1 MNFGRLGARFGQ
13 LGSGGSSGA
22 LSWATFDANFATG
35 VYKGCSV
42 SDFTTSRGNPNA
54 TDLTPFDIPGRSYTG
69 YVANTNRI
77 RSGLG
82 WIIEAGPK
90 TNSYPSGS
98 TPANQTTASLA
109 AGTYTA
115 WINAEANGQLAL
127 SAGTPANVS
136 GLATVTHGVPVTFT
150 ITGAGSTISG
160 VVSGTIYTVQIES
173 NLWATTF
180 INGASS
186 RGNELCALGF
196 LPTGMATGKGTLI
209 ASMTHFDGFGLNTN
223 PNVLV
228 NLDDGSANLSR
239 VSIFRRLNAGNSIA
253 RAVIDTQPDIGPLTD
268 LWQLNTKGAIGFAV
282 DAGYQA
288 ECFNG
293 GTVTLAT
300 GALPSNGV
308 TTMRFGKGAATA
320 TADHSNG
327 VLHRALWGPTA
338 LSGGAL
344 KTAVLAVLNG

>member
-1 MNFGRLGARFGQ
+1 MTPAVRDVVLLRAP
-13 LGSGGSSGA
+13 
-22 LSWATFDANFATG
+22 LSWATIDANFVTG
-35 VYKGCSV
+35 VYRGCAA
-42 SDFTTSRGNPNA
+42 SDFVTTRGNPNA
-54 TDLTPFDIPGRSYTG
+54 TNLTPFDVPGFSYSG
-69 YVANTNRI
+69 YVANTSRI

-150 ITGAGSTISG
+150 VTGAGSTILG

-173 NLWATTF
+173 NLWATSF

-196 LPTGMATGKGTLI
+196 LPTGMSTGKGTVI
-209 ASMTHFDGFGLNTN
+209 GVATHFDGFGLNTN

-228 NLDDGSANLSR
+228 NLDDGSASNNSR
-239 VSIFRRLNAGNSIA
+239 VSIFRRLNAGNSVA

-293 GTVTLAT
+293 GVVTQAS

-308 TTMRFGKGAATA
+308 TTMRFGKGSSNAT
-320 TADHSNG
+320 TDHING
-327 VLHRALWGPTA
+327 ALQRVLWGPTVLSPAA
-338 LSGGAL
+338 LQA
-344 KTAVLAVLNG
+344 AVLAVLNA